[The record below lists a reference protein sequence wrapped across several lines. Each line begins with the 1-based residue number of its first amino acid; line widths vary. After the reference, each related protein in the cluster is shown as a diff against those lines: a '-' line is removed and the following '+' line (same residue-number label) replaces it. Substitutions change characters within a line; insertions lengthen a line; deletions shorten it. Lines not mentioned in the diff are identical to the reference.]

1 MNNDSY
7 YNFIIFSSFF
17 KTYLVVFDENKT
29 CCNWSKNI
37 LATLKSDEFTLLL
50 GAPKSTLTYS
60 HLSNNH
66 GSWNKRGGWKI
77 FIKSINVEGGFYFVE
92 GEIFQIIR

>member
-1 MNNDSY
+1 MNNDTY

-17 KTYLVVFDENKT
+17 KTCLVVFDENKT
-29 CCNWSKNI
+29 CNWSKNI

-50 GAPKSTLTYS
+50 GAPKSTLTHS

-66 GSWNKRGGWKI
+66 GCWNKRGGWKI
-77 FIKSINVEGGFYFVE
+77 FIKSINVEGDFILWRVKF
-92 GEIFQIIR
+92 FKLLDK